1 MGYSVT
7 PTDKDNTAIGNQIKA
22 IQADPIN
29 RAAFFTHKAMI
40 EMDLELLKS
49 GNVFIAIWKDKD
61 PVGLRAW
68 SNSEISDIMTD
79 PEDAAR
85 PLFYIRQWR
94 DDAGKER
101 RVAYPSMF
109 ALPEEV
115 PAGKTK
121 LKFKGT
127 EYDVDRSV
135 VVYHVS
141 ARKPLKAKF
150 ALNEFVAACRWAKP
164 HEKFIEDFHAIASAY
179 RKYSHMMTTKG
190 TASQSSKIAT
200 QFKGD
205 TNYMGTPLQSNP
217 VGSMVVATEGNELK
231 TISAGSGNIIGIEG
245 ARASLMQVCAATGVP
260 ETYLTMDPSTGN
272 LATAKEIS
280 PVFITMI
287 EERQT
292 GWKDALTD
300 IFTFILE
307 SDEFEVSFAPI
318 RDNIQQYVANVNAF
332 AWSNGQWT
340 GAMKG
345 KDYIKAGYEALEWK
359 LPSEEDLDE
368 MGDALDNG
376 AGNSSPEDNPYSTDT
391 DLGNVATAALELTQA
406 VKEAARLKEADD
418 DVQWITVGGQH
429 IPIKSGQSKGDAV
442 KQAFG
447 DKGGS
452 GGAGG
457 SSSKDSDQYQKA
469 MFSGVDGK
477 KYSEETEKKI
487 PKDTYDYGFEN
498 SERGS
503 PYYEYAGSKYEDL
516 NYALRKNINLNPDDN
531 ILRSKL
537 DNVIDRAPKIPDN
550 VEIFRGVG
558 SSTGESF
565 SNIAIGDEINDNGF
579 QSFSLNPST
588 AESFTEQWHDPITN
602 QPQRTVIRAFTK
614 DTEGIYVNRFQ
625 ERELLVKRGTLWK
638 VIDKTSV
645 ERGGT
650 KVHIIS
656 VEGLR

>member
-1 MGYSVT
+1 MGGMSRKHPVQETGVSDQGQFLKMYEDLVARSNNLMLELEERGTGAEKVSEGWADLDWANRVDRDYLWMRVSGANSDQFRYMTKATIDMYADITNFMYVFNPLINRAANVKTQFTFAMGYSVT
-7 PTDKDNTAIGNQIKA
+7 PTDAESDISAQIKA
-22 IQADPIN
+22 IQQDPIN
-29 RAAFFTHKAMI
+29 RTAFFTHKAMI
-40 EMDLELLKS
+40 EIDLELLKS

-68 SNSEISDIMTD
+68 SNSEIADIMTD

-109 ALPEEV
+109 ALPEEI
-115 PAGKTK
+115 PADKTR
-121 LKFKGT
+121 LKFRGT

-200 QFKGD
+200 QFRGD
-205 TNYMGTPLQSNP
+205 TANMGTPLQSNP

-300 IFTFILE
+300 IFAFALE
-307 SDEFEVSFAPI
+307 SDEFEVSFSPI
-318 RDNIQQYVANVNAF
+318 RDNMQQYVANVNAF

-345 KDYIKAGYEALEWK
+345 RDYIKAGYEALEWK
-359 LPSEEDLDE
+359 LPKEEDLDE

-376 AGNSSPEDNPYSTDT
+376 EVSGPEDDPYSTDT
-391 DLGNVATAALELTQA
+391 DLGNVATAARELTQA
-406 VKEAARLKEADD
+406 VKEAAKKKE
-418 DVQWITVGGQH
+418 
-429 IPIKSGQSKGDAV
+429 
-442 KQAFG
+442 
-447 DKGGS
+447 
-452 GGAGG
+452 
-457 SSSKDSDQYQKA
+457 
-469 MFSGVDGK
+469 
-477 KYSEETEKKI
+477 
-487 PKDTYDYGFEN
+487 
-498 SERGS
+498 
-503 PYYEYAGSKYEDL
+503 
-516 NYALRKNINLNPDDN
+516 
-531 ILRSKL
+531 
-537 DNVIDRAPKIPDN
+537 
-550 VEIFRGVG
+550 
-558 SSTGESF
+558 
-565 SNIAIGDEINDNGF
+565 
-579 QSFSLNPST
+579 
-588 AESFTEQWHDPITN
+588 
-602 QPQRTVIRAFTK
+602 
-614 DTEGIYVNRFQ
+614 
-625 ERELLVKRGTLWK
+625 
-638 VIDKTSV
+638 
-645 ERGGT
+645 
-650 KVHIIS
+650 
-656 VEGLR
+656 